1 MALTE
6 TLFSRGKLHPY
17 PRYNNFIQQA
27 QEILNSKVGLY
38 KKENL
43 ERVV

>member
-1 MALTE
+1 MAQTA
-6 TLFSRGKLHPY
+6 TLFSRGNLDPFS
-17 PRYNNFIQQA
+17 RYNNFIQQA

-38 KKENL
+38 KKDNL